1 MKKLLLAISM
11 AALLAAS
18 SYGLDSSLG
27 ARCASRAFC
36 CISFHPLPMLA
47 IPQVAHNPAQ
57 AAGVRANLEQVL
69 NLLDQ
74 KSVGFKTVRADF
86 EWDQFQMVV
95 NEHETDKGV
104 MYFKRQG
111 SNIDVA
117 ADILTPGRSK
127 KLVLKDGELQ
137 VYNRKTG
144 QVTPYDARKN
154 RESLE
159 SFLALGFGGRGHDLA
174 KSFDVRYAGSEQAM
188 GVLTYKLELVPKAQ
202 EARRMF
208 PLITL
213 WIDQKTGMSVQQ
225 KLDQGEGDYR
235 VAKYTNVQVNQ
246 PLPGDAFSLKK

>member
-1 MKKLLLAISM
+1 
-11 AALLAAS
+11 
-18 SYGLDSSLG
+18 
-27 ARCASRAFC
+27 
-36 CISFHPLPMLA
+36 
-47 IPQVAHNPAQ
+47 
-57 AAGVRANLEQVL
+57 
-69 NLLDQ
+69 
-74 KSVGFKTVRADF
+74 
-86 EWDQFQMVV
+86 
-95 NEHETDKGV
+95 
-104 MYFKRQG
+104 
-111 SNIDVA
+111 
-117 ADILTPGRSK
+117 
-127 KLVLKDGELQ
+127 LQ

-154 RESLE
+154 RESFE